1 MSDRYYSVDVK
12 FGSSQIPVPAQTG
25 IRDQRTANA
34 LKLLYPKRMSPS
46 VGEDTVSISALG
58 RSYAQAARA
67 GAPDKIEEASVPGET
82 AQKASKADQP
92 DEAPKPAPAAS
103 ATGASTSTWVA

>member
-34 LKLLYPKRMSPS
+34 LKLLYPKRLSPS

-67 GAPDKIEEASVPGET
+67 GAPDDTEKAPLPGET
-82 AQKASKADQP
+82 AQAAPKADQS
-92 DEAPKPAPAAS
+92 DGRSQPAPTAS
-103 ATGASTSTWVA
+103 AAGTSTATWVA